1 MEQIKQFIEE
11 GEKNFSKIFPLQY
24 WATEN
29 YPGDSRDGELNF
41 TRWTEEAT
49 NIAKFRADLIKQF
62 ISSRQTQLIQKIIEM
77 VERENKKVIVNM
89 LQDDEVFQ
97 DKGMDGVKGFN
108 QALST
113 ITSKLS
119 ELIKE

>member
-49 NIAKFRADLIKQF
+49 NIAKFRADLIKHF

-77 VERENKKVIVNM
+77 VESEREECELCENKEIHETKIN
-89 LQDDEVFQ
+89 
-97 DKGMDGVKGFN
+97 KK
-108 QALST
+108 LSA

-119 ELIKE
+119 ELIKEQI